1 MGSFSYITLI
11 IETAA
16 AWAVLFAIQIP
27 LRIRKHPVL
36 RTLAF
41 IVKAL
46 LIPGTAILFVAV
58 ERDLAYRH
66 GDILSAVYIALIGD
80 TAADVIDF
88 LTGIFRRHRPEN
100 RGLKGTANG
109 TL

>member
-16 AWAVLFAIQIP
+16 AWAVLFAVQIP

-46 LIPGTAILFVAV
+46 TVMGTVSG
-58 ERDLAYRH
+58 RDRDKPAEAGLTP
-66 GDILSAVYIALIGD
+66 VPIGGSV
-80 TAADVIDF
+80 TYKEAELTF
-88 LTGIFRRHRPEN
+88 L
-100 RGLKGTANG
+100 
-109 TL
+109 